1 MRLYHIA
8 AVLGLAATALSAPA
22 SAADYPSRE
31 VLLVIPIEPKGII
44 DSIASPI
51 AAQMHELTKQPFRTD
66 YRPGAL
72 TAIGSASV
80 AKAPGDGYT
89 LLANS
94 RQIVNNEFLAKDHPL
109 DLRKDLTPVSLV
121 ATTPFVVLVNPA
133 LPAKNVA
140 ELIALAKSRN
150 GALSYAN
157 SGRGSNQQ
165 MSVELLK
172 SMSGISL
179 VKKEYDG
186 GGGALDAIISGDADF
201 GIFAPGAAASAV
213 KDGKVR
219 AIAITAKERTAGLAD
234 VPTVAESGLPG
245 YEFTSWVGIF
255 APSSIQP
262 ATLEAVGSVVQKA
275 AKDSTF
281 VSLMSSRGAKAVGS
295 SPAEFKTFLD
305 AELALWGGIIAK
317 SGI

>member
-1 MRLYHIA
+1 MT
-8 AVLGLAATALSAPA
+8 VVGLAALAIPGSAM
-22 SAADYPSRE
+22 AADFPDHE

-51 AAQMHELTKQPFRTD
+51 AAQMQQVTKQPFKVD

-72 TAIGSASV
+72 TANGSASV

-89 LLANS
+89 LLSNS
-94 RQIVNNEFLAKDHPL
+94 RQIVNNVFLAKDHPF
-109 DLRKDLTPVSLV
+109 DLKKDLTPVSLV
-121 ATTPFVVLVNPA
+121 ATTPFVLLVNPK

-140 ELIALAKSRN
+140 ELIALAKSKSGGLN
-150 GALSYAN
+150 YAN

-165 MSVELLK
+165 MSVELFK
-172 SMSGISL
+172 SMSGSPL
-179 VKKEYDG
+179 TKKEYDG

-201 GIFAPGAAASAV
+201 GIFAQGAAADAM

-219 AIAITAKERTAGLAD
+219 AIAVTGKERSTGLPD

-255 APSSIQP
+255 APASTP
-262 ATLEAVGSVVQKA
+262 AATVEQVGAVVQKA
-275 AKDSTF
+275 AKEPAF
-281 VSLMSSRGAKAVGS
+281 VSLMQSRGAKAVGS
-295 SPAEFKTFLD
+295 SPAEFKAFLD
-305 AELALWGGIIAK
+305 SEIALWGGIIAK